1 MELKSFYRYLI
12 EKYWKEY
19 GEEITRCDFSDHTKT
34 LIRNEIDQYLL
45 ENNLYNYYS
54 MPMYEND
61 TDDYVKIV
69 SFNEIKKLFSEEL
82 NNQRILLKTPKR
94 FEHNHES

>member
-1 MELKSFYRYLI
+1 MELKSFYKYLI

-19 GEEITRCDFSDHTKT
+19 GKEITRCDFSDSTKT

-54 MPMYEND
+54 IPMYEND
-61 TDDYVKIV
+61 TDDYVKLV

-82 NNQRILLKTPKR
+82 NKQRILLKNPKR
-94 FEHNHES
+94 FEHKYES